1 MDIDLTGLDGAM
13 AQRSFTGVIAVHAD
27 GRRVAERCAGYRHR
41 AHRVPMTVDTR
52 IAVASGSKAFTA
64 LAVMRLVDDGRL
76 RLDQPVREVHE
87 AVNRLVLEP
96 AGLTRTGFLP
106 LNEPPRMRRSATS
119 MTTATSPTPSTC
131 RSSATPTAEH
141 SPPPTRWAIPPA
153 ALTWTSR
160 DSARSAVYHQ

>member
-41 AHRVPMTVDTR
+41 AHRVLMTVDTR

-87 AVNRLVLEP
+87 RSPGSSSNRPGSPGRVSCRS
-96 AGLTRTGFLP
+96 TSS
-106 LNEPPRMRRSATS
+106 PRMRRSATS
-119 MTTATSPTPSTC
+119 MTKATSPTPSTY
-131 RSSATPTAEH
+131 RSSAMPTAEH
-141 SPPPTRWAIPPA
+141 SPPPTR
-153 ALTWTSR
+153 
-160 DSARSAVYHQ
+160 SARPRGADVDRPR